1 MQDEYYMARALKL
14 AQRGRFTTHPNPNV
28 GCVIVK
34 DGEIVGEGYHQR
46 AGEPHAE
53 VHALRMAG
61 EKAKGATAYVTLEPC
76 SHHGRTPPCCDA
88 LIAAG
93 VARVVA
99 SMQDPNPQ
107 VAGRG
112 LYRLQQAG
120 IDVSHGLMMSEAE
133 QLNKGF
139 LKRMRTGFPYIQLKL
154 GASLDGR
161 TAMASGES
169 QWITSPQARR
179 DVQRLRAQSHAILT
193 SSATV
198 LADDPALTVR
208 WSELDEQTQG
218 LYPQQNLRDVQ
229 RLRAQSHAILTSS
242 ATVLADD
249 PALTVRWSELDEQT
263 QGLYPQQNLR
273 QPVRI
278 VIDSQNRVTPEH
290 RIVQQPG
297 ETWFART
304 QEDSREW
311 PETVRTLL
319 IPEHKGHLD
328 LVVLMMQLGKQQINS
343 IWVEAGP
350 TLAGALLQ
358 AGLVDELIV
367 YIAPKLLGND
377 ARGLCT
383 LPGLEKLADAPQFKF
398 KEIRHVGPDV
408 CLHLVGA

>member
-154 GASLDGR
+154 GASLDG
-161 TAMASGES
+161 
-169 QWITSPQARR
+169 
-179 DVQRLRAQSHAILT
+179 
-193 SSATV
+193 
-198 LADDPALTVR
+198 
-208 WSELDEQTQG
+208 
-218 LYPQQNLRDVQ
+218 
-229 RLRAQSHAILTSS
+229 
-242 ATVLADD
+242 
-249 PALTVRWSELDEQT
+249 
-263 QGLYPQQNLR
+263 
-273 QPVRI
+273 
-278 VIDSQNRVTPEH
+278 H

-367 YIAPKLLGND
+367 YIAPKLLGSD

>member
-179 DVQRLRAQSHAILT
+179 DVQLLRAQSHAILT

-208 WSELDEQTQG
+208 WSELDEQTQ
-218 LYPQQNLRDVQ
+218 
-229 RLRAQSHAILTSS
+229 A
-242 ATVLADD
+242 
-249 PALTVRWSELDEQT
+249 
-263 QGLYPQQNLR
+263 LYPQQNLR
-273 QPVRI
+273 QPIRI

-367 YIAPKLLGND
+367 YIAPKLLGSD

-383 LPGLEKLADAPQFKF
+383 LPGLEKLAAAPQFKF